1 MSLLDA
7 TPDESSV
14 RPHRQVGSVRLM
26 LGLLASLFVLNVLMH
41 FPGKLNSDSI
51 SQYAEAVSGQYS
63 DWHPPVMAWLWGWL
77 RVFGDGPAP
86 FLLLHLF
93 TYWAGFGLLADALRR
108 TGRPRLALLM
118 VTAGAFPLSLFLNGT
133 VMKDVGMVAAWLAA
147 IGLVFWFRAQQRKIP
162 IGWGVVVAALMIY
175 GTMVRGNALFA
186 LGPVLVF
193 MLAAS
198 PAWRLTKRLMVAAV
212 VVAVLAFPVLQLS
225 NRVLFDA
232 APRSWIHALYL
243 FDLMGIAKREQ
254 NPALLS
260 ARANITVQ
268 DLQDCYTPYW
278 FDTLSPWGRCA
289 SKLIRP
295 DPDFITDGKGITLQW
310 LKTIAAHPVSYAIH
324 RLKHFNSELLFVVP
338 LKHIRFTPEYL
349 RSGDGVKADVITER
363 DIKMDLL
370 RKPPFSWPIVWLVW
384 SVPLL
389 IFLSRQKAEP
399 HVFLARALSVSALG
413 YSAAYLL
420 IGVATDIRFHYWTIL
435 ALIVA
440 NIVVL
445 PELVQGFRQRSATLW
460 WGLAVVALVTFVAI
474 AARLLDFKAWVI

>member
-1 MSLLDA
+1 MSA
-7 TPDESSV
+7 SSTPNEFLR
-14 RPHRQVGSVRLM
+14 RPHGLISSARLL
-26 LGLLASLFVLNVLMH
+26 LGLLATLFVLNVLMH

-77 RVFGDGPAP
+77 RAFGDGPAP
-86 FLLLHLF
+86 FLVLHLF
-93 TYWAGFGLLADALRR
+93 AYWAGFGLLGDALRR

-118 VTAGAFPLSLFLNGT
+118 VAAGAFPLSLYLNGI

-147 IGLVFWFRAQQRKIP
+147 IGLVFWFRAQHRKIP
-162 IGWGVVVAALMIY
+162 VGWGALIAALMIY

-198 PAWRLTKRLMVAAV
+198 PAWMRTRRLMTAAV

-260 ARANITVQ
+260 PRANITAQ

-295 DPDFITDGKGITLQW
+295 DPNFITDGDGVTLQW

-349 RSGDGVKADVITER
+349 RAGDGVEAEVVSDR
-363 DIKMDLL
+363 DIKMDML
-370 RKPPFSWPIVWLVW
+370 RKPPFSWPVVWLVW

-389 IFLSRQKAEP
+389 IFLSRLRADP
-399 HVFLARALSVSALG
+399 GVFLARALTVSALG

-435 ALIVA
+435 ALIIA
-440 NIVVL
+440 NIVVW
-445 PELVQGFRQRSATLW
+445 PELAQGLRQRSAVLW
-460 WGLAVVALVTFVAI
+460 SGLSAVALVTVI
-474 AARLLDFKAWVI
+474 GVAARLLDFKAWVI